1 MGRDVQK
8 ARGHLDLLFSEY
20 LASRS
25 LCGGLRQTYVDV
37 TESKANRILISISP
51 NACMELWVEFIT
63 LYSQTITEMDYS
75 LIYLIKRNN

>member
-8 ARGHLDLLFSEY
+8 ARGHLDLLFLEY

-51 NACMELWVEFIT
+51 TARDPCMKLWVGFIT
-63 LYSQTITEMDYS
+63 L
-75 LIYLIKRNN
+75 